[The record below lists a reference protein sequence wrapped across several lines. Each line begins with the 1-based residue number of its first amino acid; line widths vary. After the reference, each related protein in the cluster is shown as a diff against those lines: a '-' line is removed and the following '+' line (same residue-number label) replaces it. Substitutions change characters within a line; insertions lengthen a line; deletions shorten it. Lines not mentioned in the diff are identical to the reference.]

1 MADRVEIIKD
11 QWDLF
16 SAHLFMKRNLE
27 MSCEVSRTFIP
38 TSFATVFLFG
48 LYSCACVFWS
58 YLNMH
63 INVNLLV
70 QPEANIAWLLLNPL
84 FCFCA

>member
-38 TSFATVFLFG
+38 TSFAAVFLFG
-48 LYSCACVFWS
+48 LYSCACVFLELS
-58 YLNMH
+58 QYAH
-63 INVNLLV
+63 KR
-70 QPEANIAWLLLNPL
+70 
-84 FCFCA
+84 

>member
-38 TSFATVFLFG
+38 ISFATVSFWVVFMCLCFLELSQYAHKRKPFG
-48 LYSCACVFWS
+48 SARG
-58 YLNMH
+58 
-63 INVNLLV
+63 
-70 QPEANIAWLLLNPL
+70 
-84 FCFCA
+84 